1 MCVCVCVSHSVMS
14 ICAPMDCDPPASSV
28 HGILQARVLE
38 WLPFSSPLGLGGIIQ
53 IKSYLMY
60 VPGSCHRAP

>member
-1 MCVCVCVSHSVMS
+1 MCVCVCVCVSHSVMS

-38 WLPFSSPLGLGGIIQ
+38 WAAVLFPT
-53 IKSYLMY
+53 
-60 VPGSCHRAP
+60 GSGWYNTNKELFDVCPRLLS